1 MNLRDK
7 NTKNLVIWDPFHI
20 MYCLI
25 WKICRQKLKKM
36 YQIKY
41 CNYYRISTD
50 IKIVF
55 FSLKVGDIFSAKK
68 SVSKYPRSFVYC
80 RFICPDCNASF
91 VSESIY
97 LTMRIKQPCE
107 THSELIFLN
116 ISALIGTV
124 KNVLKLN
131 VLWPWAPTRLRID

>member
-1 MNLRDK
+1 MLKHYIEHFVISSDWSIFHLELGKTDVLLEMNLRDK

-91 VSESIY
+91 ISESIY

-107 THSELIFLN
+107 THSELIF
-116 ISALIGTV
+116 
-124 KNVLKLN
+124 
-131 VLWPWAPTRLRID
+131 